1 VAIALAGWSAQKKIN
16 AYVRNFVSRWQT
28 LILKAI
34 AIVCFTIKQKIERIY
49 KMAELTITA
58 KNFEETVLKNEKTVL
73 LDFWATW
80 CGPCQM
86 IAPVVAQIAEENPD
100 VVVGKVN
107 VDEEMQLAQAFG
119 ITSIPTLIVFK
130 NGVNVNTA
138 VGLRSKAQ
146 IEEMIK

>member
-1 VAIALAGWSAQKKIN
+1 
-16 AYVRNFVSRWQT
+16 
-28 LILKAI
+28 
-34 AIVCFTIKQKIERIY
+34 
-49 KMAELTITA
+49 MAELTITA

-80 CGPCQM
+80 CGPWQR